1 MIKLNENNLEFIG
14 EDKNIF
20 KIGDELAIVYK
31 QINNKIYPYIGLNK
45 ELNDEKGYKLTK
57 SYTLLFKGDNNK
69 FLSNF
74 GNEFNLKQLSTNI
87 YELIPINKQNNLS
100 ISDIKEYIKEFNIE
114 NEVLDVDTF
123 EINFINNI

>member
-1 MIKLNENNLEFIG
+1 MIKLNDNNIEFIG

-20 KIGDELAIVYK
+20 EIGDELAIVYK

-87 YELIPINKQNNLS
+87 YELIPINKQNDLS

-114 NEVLDVDTF
+114 DEVLDVDTF

>member
-1 MIKLNENNLEFIG
+1 MIKLNDNNIEFIG

-87 YELIPINKQNNLS
+87 YELIPINKQNDLS

-114 NEVLDVDTF
+114 DEVLDVDTF

>member
-1 MIKLNENNLEFIG
+1 MIKLNNNNIEFIG

-20 KIGDELAIVYK
+20 EIGDELAIVYK

-87 YELIPINKQNNLS
+87 YELIPINKQNDLS
-100 ISDIKEYIKEFNIE
+100 ISDIKEYVKEFNIE
-114 NEVLDVDTF
+114 NEVLDIDTF

>member
-1 MIKLNENNLEFIG
+1 MIKLNDNNIEFIG
-14 EDKNIF
+14 EDKDIF

-45 ELNDEKGYKLTK
+45 ELNDEKSYKLTK

-87 YELIPINKQNNLS
+87 YELIPINKQDDLS

-114 NEVLDVDTF
+114 DEVLDVDTF

>member
-114 NEVLDVDTF
+114 DEVLDVDTF

>member
-1 MIKLNENNLEFIG
+1 MIKLNDNNIEFIG

-114 NEVLDVDTF
+114 DEVLDVDTF